1 MGDARFAPRHGEQGK
16 EEYNFGTKIVIQ
28 EKMADSDSGG
38 EAPVKRGRGRP
49 KGTTKSGEP
58 YVPKEKVPGRGRG
71 RPKGG
76 AAKAPKK
83 PKVMKE
89 FGAGTPKK
97 NFGMGRSQPKYDDF
111 SSDEDDIQEVQFVK
125 MEKGRPRP
133 FAKNP
138 SLRGK
143 AAAKNGGAG
152 KGRGRPPKKRG
163 AEEESN
169 GAPAAKKAKGKKA
182 KPESEEEDVEEAEAS
197 EENGAEGAT
206 DSDGQDD

>member
-1 MGDARFAPRHGEQGK
+1 MGAPRHHQQGK
-16 EEYNFGTKIVIQ
+16 EEYNFGTKIVNQ

-76 AAKAPKK
+76 AAKAPQK
-83 PKVMKE
+83 P
-89 FGAGTPKK
+89 
-97 NFGMGRSQPKYDDF
+97 
-111 SSDEDDIQEVQFVK
+111 
-125 MEKGRPRP
+125 
-133 FAKNP
+133 
-138 SLRGK
+138 K

-169 GAPAAKKAKGKKA
+169 GAPAAKKAKGKRPNLNLRRRRMWRKL
-182 KPESEEEDVEEAEAS
+182 KHLKKMVQKEQLILTVKTIKRI
-197 EENGAEGAT
+197 NLFVNLFLQIT
-206 DSDGQDD
+206 LHTL